1 MNNVVINAV
10 KYREGWLDTDTTVLH
25 FNRCGKDGRE
35 DNDWDD
41 ILECGKNKGGHS
53 SEEEEDDVED
63 DRIVE
68 DDRFSF
74 LVVEDEDGT
83 TTALLIVAFA

>member
-1 MNNVVINAV
+1 MNNVVMNAV
-10 KYREGWLDTDTTVLH
+10 KYREGWLDTDIIVLH

-53 SEEEEDDVED
+53 SEEEEDVED

-83 TTALLIVAFA
+83 TTALLIVAFS